1 MSYIDGLSVELMQIG
16 GGGFDLNMI
25 IFYLLFFLVM
35 PILWLRMNYWQSL
48 LKLESVANQLTEMSA
63 NAKKIVLKKISKNPD
78 ARLKQQIN
86 NFMEFFVIE
95 PVSLD
100 PYGIMRKI
108 EHLVD
113 LSEQR
118 FESFVD
124 KVAPKANEEM
134 QANLMMGLSGALTLH
149 QIEKIIRH
157 YVELVKKTKNIQLAL
172 IFTMQ
177 LPLIERVAKALLSGT
192 EALTNGWMIG
202 DAAGSLTAAHMIG
215 TSRARE
221 IEKDVLA
228 AKKRI
233 GRRSVYI
240 LKAKGPGGR
249 LGKLGK
255 AVEKIAKRNRVA
267 KIITIDAA
275 AKLEGERTGSIAE
288 GVGVAIGGPGV
299 DRSRIENLAV
309 GYDIPVDSYVIKMA
323 PEEAIMP
330 IKKEV
335 LAAVPRVIENVEEN
349 VRGTREKGLIII
361 VGVGNTGGVGNDK
374 RSAQKAEYEAKKI
387 LEMMK
392 RREKKEKK
400 KRDWFGWMGG

>member
-1 MSYIDGLSVELMQIG
+1 MNYADLALMQLG
-16 GGGFDLNMI
+16 GSGGFDFNTI
-25 IFYLLFFLVM
+25 IFYLVFFLMM
-35 PILWLRMNYWQSL
+35 PVLYLRMNYWQSL
-48 LKLESVANQLTEMSA
+48 LKLESVANALTEMSI
-63 NAKKIVLKKISKNPD
+63 NAKKIVIKKVAKNPD
-78 ARLKQQIN
+78 ARLKQQVN

-95 PVSLD
+95 PVGLD

-113 LSEQR
+113 LSERR
-118 FESFVD
+118 FEGFVD
-124 KVAPKANEEM
+124 KIAPKADEET

-157 YVELVKKTKNIQLAL
+157 YVEIVKKTKNIQLAM
-172 IFTMQ
+172 IFSMQ

-192 EALTNGWMIG
+192 EALTNGWTIG
-202 DAAGSLTAAHMIG
+202 DAAGSIVAAHMIG

-221 IEKDVLA
+221 IEKDMLMV
-228 AKKRI
+228 KKKI
-233 GRRSVYI
+233 GSRTVFI
-240 LKAKGPGGR
+240 LKARGPGGR

-255 AVEKIAKRNRVA
+255 AVEKIARRNKVA

-309 GYDIPVDSYVIKMA
+309 GAEIPVDSYVIKMA

-335 LAAVPRVIENVEEN
+335 LAAVPRVIELVEEN
-349 VRGTREKGLIII
+349 VKETREKGVIIV
-361 VGVGNTGGVGNDK
+361 VGVGNTGGVGNNK
-374 RSAQKAEYEAKKI
+374 SSAQKAEQEAKRI
-387 LEMMK
+387 SEIMK
-392 RREKKEKK
+392 QREKKEKK
-400 KRDWFGWMGG
+400 KRNWFGWMGM